1 MLSSGLV
8 SEEIRQVVH
17 GVNVGNGNLMVLD
30 AFAHVEV
37 TSFDVFDLLVMLGV
51 VRRVARGRVVTG

>member
-1 MLSSGLV
+1 
-8 SEEIRQVVH
+8 
-17 GVNVGNGNLMVLD
+17 MVLD